1 MISDMLLLAETTG
14 HATAAPVEAASGI
27 TKIFLDFGIDTPFFL
42 AQLVNFAIVA
52 FLLWRFA
59 FKPILATIEDRQKH
73 ITQGLKDAA
82 DIKAKLSATQQESLQ
97 VLQKAHAE
105 AARIID
111 EARKVAKESSDRE
124 QQMASERATELIQK
138 AQQAIELE
146 HKKMLQETRG
156 EITRLVVTTTQK
168 VLAKELSDFE
178 RARFNE
184 AAAKELTNV

>member
-1 MISDMLLLAETTG
+1 MLSVLLPLAEAAG
-14 HATAAPVEAASGI
+14 HAAGAHPEAASGI
-27 TKIFLDFGIDTPFFL
+27 AKIVADFGIDVPSFL
-42 AQLVNFAIVA
+42 AQALNFSIVA

-59 FKPILATIEDRQKH
+59 FKPVLATLEQRQKT
-73 ITQGLKDAA
+73 IEAGLKDAA
-82 DIKAKLSATQQESLQ
+82 DIRAKLAATQQETMQ

-105 AARIID
+105 AAGIID
-111 EARKVAKESSDRE
+111 QARKTAKEFSDRE
-124 QQMASERATELIQK
+124 QKLAAERTAEMLAK

-146 HKKMLQETRG
+146 RRKMLQETRA

-184 AAAKELTNV
+184 AAAKELTHV